1 MITFL
6 KVHKRVITFS
16 LVAMCALWLSRGIV
30 HRSYFLPY
38 FAVFVT
44 LIFSQLFWIA
54 RILDIG
60 ERFIPG
66 NPRRIWLAVIA
77 AVVWVFFFLA
87 YRFIPRHMILIDV
100 DEFFSREPTVW
111 NQPLA
116 DRAGEGFLNPDPRLA
131 SH

>member
-87 YRFIPRHMILIDV
+87 YRFIPRHMILIDA
-100 DEFFSREPTVW
+100 EA
-111 NQPLA
+111 LA
-116 DRAGEGFLNPDPRLA
+116 H
-131 SH
+131 SSVTI